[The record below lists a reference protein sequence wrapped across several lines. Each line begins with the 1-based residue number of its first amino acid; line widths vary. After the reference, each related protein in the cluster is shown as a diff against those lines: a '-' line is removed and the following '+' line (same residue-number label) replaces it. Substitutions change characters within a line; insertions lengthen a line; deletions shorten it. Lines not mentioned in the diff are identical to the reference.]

1 MDAFKENR
9 PAAVRNVAVVYCSQT
24 GFTKRYAEW
33 LAEDLGCAAIPY
45 ARRSGI
51 DLSKV
56 DVLVFCS
63 WFHAASIKGATW
75 LKRAMREHPALH
87 AVVLATGATPM
98 PCDTWPASEV
108 EEAFSRTFS
117 AADYPDLAH
126 FYCQGGFN
134 YNRLGVLD
142 KVAMKMF
149 FKMNAKAAKTDP
161 KAAEMLRVMGDGFDG
176 TRRAYLEPTLAYVR
190 GLEGGRIS

>member
-75 LKRAMREHPALH
+75 LKRAMREHPALQV
-87 AVVLATGATPM
+87 VVLATGATPM
-98 PCDTWPASEV
+98 ACDMCSASAV
-108 EEAFSRTFS
+108 EEGFWRTFP
-117 AADYPDLAH
+117 AADYPDVPL
-126 FYCQGGFN
+126 F
-134 YNRLGVLD
+134 
-142 KVAMKMF
+142 
-149 FKMNAKAAKTDP
+149 
-161 KAAEMLRVMGDGFDG
+161 
-176 TRRAYLEPTLAYVR
+176 
-190 GLEGGRIS
+190 